1 MKDDVSARFG
11 RLLVPAKHKGRAV
24 GCISARVESNKGWGL
39 SVVTL
44 SPKRDAQER
53 YEKKQSVTAQ
63 VGDGLEGLWRVGR
76 KCNWGLC
83 IPRPRCFRVGPG

>member
-1 MKDDVSARFG
+1 MKGDVSARSG
-11 RLLVPAKHKGRAV
+11 RLLVLARHKGRAV
-24 GCISARVESNKGWGL
+24 GGISAMVESNKGWGL

-63 VGDGLEGLWRVGR
+63 VGDGLEGPLRVVGR
-76 KCNWGLC
+76 WCNWGHC
-83 IPRPRCFRVGPG
+83 TPRPCCRAGPG